1 MVPGEL
7 RGDASGMSGPVELKV
22 FLAPYK
28 PFHGASKSWDP
39 QREPTWP
46 ATTATLITG
55 ARDAVLVDGLMTLA
69 EGNALLEWIEQTGK
83 RVTTAYVTH
92 AHADH
97 FYGLEP
103 VLGAFP
109 QAELATHA
117 QVAPAAAEQ
126 VDSDLLAL
134 WESFFPEQI
143 ARNPKPPVA
152 MAGDRLDLEGHPLDC
167 VYVGQS
173 DVDRSSIVRR

>member
-83 RVTTAYVTH
+83 RVTTAY
-92 AHADH
+92 ACYAPRCDR
-97 FYGLEP
+97 
-103 VLGAFP
+103 
-109 QAELATHA
+109 
-117 QVAPAAAEQ
+117 QVVSSPC
-126 VDSDLLAL
+126 ST
-134 WESFFPEQI
+134 SMKRP
-143 ARNPKPPVA
+143 
-152 MAGDRLDLEGHPLDC
+152 
-167 VYVGQS
+167 
-173 DVDRSSIVRR
+173 RSEWSSSRSRR